1 MRTSKVTRIWP
12 TVVSWAYVA
21 GVGVLAG
28 VGFIGQS
35 PWLILL
41 AALLAVPVSLVAMPC
56 FYVAYGLL
64 AQIPGANPSTSTG
77 SAAVSTDG
85 ASLWSV
91 TTGSTA
97 SWFTITTHVLGI
109 VTLVV
114 AATLNVRLARGL
126 RARMRR
132 GACRESRARSLV
144 GVTAGGHRRLRGLP
158 RPVASGSCG

>member
-1 MRTSKVTRIWP
+1 MRTSQVTRIWP

-97 SWFTITTHVLGI
+97 SWFTITAHVLGI

-126 RARMRR
+126 RARMRPGCR
-132 GACRESRARSLV
+132 GS
-144 GVTAGGHRRLRGLP
+144 GLGP
-158 RPVASGSCG
+158 